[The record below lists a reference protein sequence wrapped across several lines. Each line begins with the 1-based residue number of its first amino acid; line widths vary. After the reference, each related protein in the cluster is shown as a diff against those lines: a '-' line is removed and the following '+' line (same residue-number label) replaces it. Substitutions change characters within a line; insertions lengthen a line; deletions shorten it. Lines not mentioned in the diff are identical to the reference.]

1 MADSICQF
9 LQGDD
14 FEACFSDMGEPYH
27 DFAPRTKRKVR
38 IPKTEVNEKI
48 MKRLENIDYIT
59 SLTEES
65 IASAKQDRKEATVLV
80 CWVKAVP

>member
-1 MADSICQF
+1 MILF
-9 LQGDD
+9 L
-14 FEACFSDMGEPYH
+14 
-27 DFAPRTKRKVR
+27 KRKVR

-48 MKRLENIDYIT
+48 VKRLENIDYIT

-65 IASAKQDRKEATVLV
+65 IASTKQDRKGTTVLV

>member
-1 MADSICQF
+1 
-9 LQGDD
+9 
-14 FEACFSDMGEPYH
+14 MGEPYH

-65 IASAKQDRKEATVLV
+65 IASAK
-80 CWVKAVP
+80 

>member
-1 MADSICQF
+1 
-9 LQGDD
+9 
-14 FEACFSDMGEPYH
+14 MGEPYH

-48 MKRLENIDYIT
+48 VKRLENIDYI
-59 SLTEES
+59 TEES